1 MDYDKQT
8 TEFLILTGTI
18 IEFEFRGIVD
28 GFPFDEC
35 DNLPHNHYKIR
46 LIRGKKKYTFDFY
59 DSYSNY
65 KSGRT
70 PSQYDVLASLE
81 KYDVGDMA
89 DFVDNFGYVI
99 KDRKS
104 FLKVE
109 KIWHAC
115 KTQYRELTKM
125 FDTEE
130 LQRLRE
136 IC

>member
-1 MDYDKQT
+1 MEDKQV
-8 TEFLILTGTI
+8 TEFLILTGTV
-18 IEFEFRGIVD
+18 IEFEFRGVVD
-28 GFPFDEC
+28 GFPFDET
-35 DNLPHNHYKIR
+35 DNLPHNHFKVR
-46 LIRGKKKYTFDFY
+46 LIRGDKQYRFDFY
-59 DSYSNY
+59 DSYSNFRSG
-65 KSGRT
+65 KS

-89 DFVDNFGYVI
+89 DFVDEFGYVI

-115 KTQYRELTKM
+115 KSQYRELTNM
-125 FDTEE
+125 YTPEE
-130 LQRLRE
+130 MDRLRE

>member
-1 MDYDKQT
+1 MEDKHVID
-8 TEFLILTGTI
+8 FLILTGTV
-18 IEFEFRGIVD
+18 IEFEFCGVVD
-28 GFPFDEC
+28 GFPFDET
-35 DNLPHNHYKIR
+35 DSLPHNHFKIT
-46 LIRGKKKYTFDFY
+46 LIKGEKKYTFDFY
-59 DSYSNY
+59 DSYSNFRNG
-65 KSGRT
+65 KS

-89 DFVDNFGYVI
+89 DFVDEFGYVI

-115 KTQYRELTKM
+115 KSQYKELTNM
-125 FDTEE
+125 YTPEE
-130 LQRLRE
+130 MDRLRE